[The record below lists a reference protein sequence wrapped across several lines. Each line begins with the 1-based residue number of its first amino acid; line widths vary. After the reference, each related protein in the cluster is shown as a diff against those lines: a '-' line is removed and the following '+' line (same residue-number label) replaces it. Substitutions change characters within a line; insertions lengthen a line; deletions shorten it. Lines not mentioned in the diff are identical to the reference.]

1 MEPDEMALWTETPAA
16 DYLIAGWKNQWSDGG
31 NISSGLPAYLI
42 EQLNARKIG
51 QLSSEIER
59 MCYPFQIAGT
69 HDAFRPAAAF
79 YEGLPTV
86 PMHWDNDFYDAGNG
100 LIIFLGE
107 EPWFE
112 PDLYG
117 EAIFAAIRR
126 LGIKQT
132 VTVEG
137 YNGPAPPDLERR
149 VGCVFSRPALK
160 ETLEL
165 YGIQFSNYGSGTRQ
179 GPTVGMALVSMA
191 HYRHPD
197 LSVFRLGAMAPMY
210 PFSTSGNRQVG
221 IVTDYRAF
229 FDIMRRLKAMFRL
242 SLPVRFGK
250 PGQRRIGPLAGNPG
264 THQQFQF
271 QRPGNYRPGAR
282 RLPLYPLCGTG
293 RTAAAAG
300 SGLGRHPARGL
311 RTGLKTGLLFP
322 YAETLTLNLWRNSP
336 CA

>member
-1 MEPDEMALWTETPAA
+1 MESDGMALWAETPAA

-42 EQLNARKIG
+42 ERLNARKIG
-51 QLSSEIER
+51 QLSPEIER

-79 YEGLPTV
+79 SEGLPTV

-149 VGCVFSRPALK
+149 VGCVFSRPDLK
-160 ETLEL
+160 ETLER

-179 GPTVGMALVSMA
+179 GPTVGMALVAMA

-242 SLPVRFGK
+242 SLDLSDLESR
-250 PGQRRIGPLAGNPG
+250 GNAES
-264 THQQFQF
+264 
-271 QRPGNYRPGAR
+271 AR
-282 RLPLYPLCGTG
+282 LQ
-293 RTAAAAG
+293 
-300 SGLGRHPARGL
+300 
-311 RTGLKTGLLFP
+311 
-322 YAETLTLNLWRNSP
+322 ETLERISNSNSNAREIIDRVRADYRYIP
-336 CA
+336 FAEPVELPPQLDQALDDILREGSEPA

>member
-1 MEPDEMALWTETPAA
+1 MDPDGMTIWQETPAA

-42 EQLNARKIG
+42 ERLNARKIG
-51 QLSSEIER
+51 RLGPEIER

-79 YEGLPTV
+79 YEGLPSV
-86 PMHWDNDFYDAGNG
+86 PMHWDNEFYDAGNG
-100 LIIFLGE
+100 LIVFLGE

-112 PDLYG
+112 LDLYG
-117 EAIFAAIRR
+117 DALFAAIRR

-132 VTVEG
+132 AAVEG

-149 VGCVFSRPALK
+149 VGCVFSQP
-160 ETLEL
+160 EMQDTLERH
-165 YGIQFSNYGSGTRQ
+165 GIQFSNYGSGTRQ
-179 GPTVGMALVSMA
+179 GPTIGMALVTMA

-229 FDIMRRLKAMFRL
+229 FDLMRRLKAMFRL
-242 SLPVRFGK
+242 SIDLSDLESR
-250 PGQRRIGPLAGNPG
+250 GNAES
-264 THQQFQF
+264 
-271 QRPGNYRPGAR
+271 AR
-282 RLPLYPLCGTG
+282 LQ
-293 RTAAAAG
+293 
-300 SGLGRHPARGL
+300 
-311 RTGLKTGLLFP
+311 
-322 YAETLTLNLWRNSP
+322 ETLERISNSNSNAREIIDRVRADYRYIP
-336 CA
+336 FEEPVELPPQLDQALDDILREGPEPT